1 MKNAPFNQG
10 IDQVDA
16 ILNARDARWKW
27 IRGAARD
34 ILDTTPSRHRKVA
47 NPLVTRGLQVS

>member
-1 MKNAPFNQG
+1 MKNAPIAQG

-16 ILNARDARWKW
+16 IVNAREARWKW

-34 ILDTTPSRHRKVA
+34 ILDTTPSRYRKVA
-47 NPLVTRGLQVS
+47 NPLVMRGLQIS